1 MINGR
6 FTHRPIQG
14 RLPKTML
21 PKGCALV
28 LEGGGMR
35 GFYSAGVFEA
45 FMEAGIMFP
54 YIAAVSAAAAN
65 GLSYVTGQPGRNR
78 EVVEHYAGLKR
89 YVSKR
94 NMLLHGAMFN
104 MDFVFREVPQKHV
117 GFDWDIFNELDIRY
131 LTGVMSCETGKT
143 IWFEKDAITPQLEIT
158 AASCSLPLLAPIVRH
173 NGMEL
178 LDGGVSDPIPIE
190 KSIAD
195 GNKFHVIVLTR
206 NEGYIKPEFDYKL
219 LLKLVYRKYPNVVN
233 TVLERPKIYNRQLKL
248 CEQLEKEGKAI
259 IIRPLK
265 PLEIE
270 RTVNDTQKLLAL
282 YDEGHEEGRSKMAEI
297 LRRCASSPPTS

>member
-1 MINGR
+1 MMKDS
-6 FTHRPIQG
+6 FTHKPIQG
-14 RLPKTML
+14 KLPKTIL

-65 GLSYVTGQPGRNR
+65 GLSYLTGQYGRNR
-78 EVVEHYAGLKR
+78 QVVEHYAGLKR

-94 NMLLHGAMFN
+94 NMLLHRSMFN
-104 MDFVFREVPQKHV
+104 MEFVFREVPQKHV
-117 GFDWDIFNELDIRY
+117 GFDWAVFDELNVRY

-158 AASCSLPLLAPIVRH
+158 VASCSLPLLAPIVRH
-173 NGMEL
+173 KGMEL

-190 KSIAD
+190 KSLED
-195 GNKFHVIVLTR
+195 GNEFHVIVLTR
-206 NEGYIKPEFDYKL
+206 NEGYIKPEFSYKS
-219 LLKLVYRKYPNVVN
+219 LLKLAYRKYPNVIE
-233 TVLERPKIYNRQLKL
+233 TVLQRPKIYNRQLKL

-265 PLEIE
+265 PLEVD

-282 YDEGHEEGRSKMAEI
+282 YDEGHEEGRAKLGEI
-297 LRRCASSPPTS
+297 LRRCATFPPVF